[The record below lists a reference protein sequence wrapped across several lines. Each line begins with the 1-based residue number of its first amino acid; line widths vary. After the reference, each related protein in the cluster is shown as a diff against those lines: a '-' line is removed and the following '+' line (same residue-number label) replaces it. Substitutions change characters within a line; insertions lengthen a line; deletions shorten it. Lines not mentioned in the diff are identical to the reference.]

1 MLDAR
6 ADLLPE
12 ASEADPGRVPPT
24 AAAATPT
31 IDLVYF
37 NAGGGHRT
45 SALAL
50 QAVIEEQRRP
60 WRVRLVNLTEVL
72 DARDVFRRVTGMAPE
87 HLYNV
92 RLQRGWTLG
101 LAQEL
106 KLLQT
111 LIRLG
116 HKPMLRVLQQHWQRT
131 RPDLV
136 VSLIPNFNRVLYESA
151 RTALPGVPYV
161 TVMTDLADHPPHF
174 WIEPGQNQHIVCG
187 TPRAVQQALAMGYA
201 RERLHLVSGM
211 ILRPQFYR
219 LPPLDRAA
227 ERQRLG
233 LDPRQPV
240 GVVMFGGH
248 GSRVMVDIARQL
260 DDLPLILM
268 CGHNARLAESLRR
281 IEAAAARVVLGFT
294 PDVVGVMRLGDYFIG
309 KPGPASLAEAVHLG
323 LPVVTV
329 RNAWTMPQ
337 ERYNTQWVRDNG
349 LGVVQGSF
357 RTLRPAVKDVL
368 ARLPEFQRNLRAIRN
383 RAVFEVVDVLAG
395 ILAAE
400 AGSLRDREKVAA
412 SGPRLRRAAASAE
425 GPRRAAPPQDRHA

>member
-1 MLDAR
+1 MDNAPMLDAR
-6 ADLLPE
+6 SDISPQDLPAE
-12 ASEADPGRVPPT
+12 AC
-24 AAAATPT
+24 AAKSAAPAAT

-72 DARDVFRRVTGMAPE
+72 DAKDVFRRVTGVAPE

-116 HKPMLRVLQQHWQRT
+116 HRPILRVLQQHWRRS

-136 VSLIPNFNRVLYESA
+136 ASLIPNFNRVLYDSV
-151 RTALPGVPYV
+151 TSALPGVPYV
-161 TVMTDLADHPPHF
+161 TVMTDLADHPPNF
-174 WIEPGQNQHIVCG
+174 WIERGQDQHIICG
-187 TPRAVQQALAMGYA
+187 TPKAMQQAAAMGYPPD
-201 RERLHLVSGM
+201 RLHLTSGM
-211 ILRPQFYR
+211 MLRPGFHR
-219 LPPLDRAA
+219 LPPLDRET
-227 ERQRLG
+227 ERRRLG
-233 LDPRQPV
+233 LDPSLPT

-248 GSRVMVDIARQL
+248 GSRVMLDIARQL
-260 DDLPLILM
+260 HDLPLILI
-268 CGHNARLAESLRR
+268 CGHNAQLAESLRR
-281 IEAAAARVVLGFT
+281 AKPAAPRVVLGFT
-294 PDVVGVMRLGDYFIG
+294 PDVTRVLRLGDYFIG

-337 ERYNTQWVRDNG
+337 ERYNTQWVRDSG
-349 LGVVQGSF
+349 LGVVHGSF
-357 RTLRPAVKDVL
+357 RSIRPAVDEVL
-368 ARLPEFQRNLRAIRN
+368 ARLFEFRRNLRVVRN
-383 RAVFEVVDVLAG
+383 RAVFEVPEILAG
-395 ILAAE
+395 ILDDSSRPPVASSHP
-400 AGSLRDREKVAA
+400 GAA
-412 SGPRLRRAAASAE
+412 SSVKR
-425 GPRRAAPPQDRHA
+425 

>member
-1 MLDAR
+1 MLDDRTDA
-6 ADLLPE
+6 LPE
-12 ASEADPGRVPPT
+12 EYSLDACTAAS
-24 AAAATPT
+24 AAAAAT

-72 DARDVFRRVTGMAPE
+72 DAKDVFRRVTGMAPE
-87 HLYNV
+87 HIYNV

-116 HKPMLRVLQQHWQRT
+116 HRPMLRVLQQHWRRT

-136 VSLIPNFNRVLYESA
+136 VSLIPNFNRVLYDSVA
-151 RTALPGVPYV
+151 SSLPGVPYV

-174 WIEPGQNQHIVCG
+174 WIEPGQAQHVVCG
-187 TPRAVQQALAMGYA
+187 TPRAVQQALSMGYP

-219 LPPLDRAA
+219 LPPLDRDAA
-227 ERQRLG
+227 RRELG
-233 LDPRQPV
+233 LDPRRPT

-248 GSRVMVDIARQL
+248 GSRAMLDIARQL
-260 DDLPLILM
+260 HDLPLILI
-268 CGHNARLAESLRR
+268 CGHNAQLAESLRR
-281 IEAAAARVVLGFT
+281 AQSAAPRVVLGFT
-294 PDVVGVMRLGDYFIG
+294 PDVVGAMRLGDYFIG
-309 KPGPASLAEAVHLG
+309 KPGPASLSEAVHLG

-337 ERYNTQWVRDNG
+337 ERYNTQWVRDHG
-349 LGVVQGSF
+349 LGVVHGSF
-357 RTLRPAVKDVL
+357 RTIRPAVEDVL

-383 RAVFEVVDVLAG
+383 RAVFEVAEILHG
-395 ILAAE
+395 ILDD
-400 AGSLRDREKVAA
+400 SLSSRV
-412 SGPRLRRAAASAE
+412 G
-425 GPRRAAPPQDRHA
+425 AAPPSAVGA